1 MLTYA
6 DGCSDAGAVHAAVAD
21 GCNGCNQL
29 EVPPHLQALLAWLTK
44 LAEQLE
50 V

>member
-1 MLTYA
+1 MMTYA
-6 DGCSDAGAVHAAVAD
+6 EECSDAGAVHAAVSDA
-21 GCNGCNQL
+21 CNPQP
-29 EVPPHLQALLAWLTK
+29 EVPPHLQALLAWLTM

>member
-1 MLTYA
+1 MLTHA
-6 DGCSDAGAVHAAVAD
+6 DVCSDAGAVHAAVAD
-21 GCNGCNQL
+21 ACNPQP
-29 EVPPHLQALLAWLTK
+29 EVPPHLPALLEWLTI